1 MHYHAHIYF
10 DEDSRSAAV
19 DLRAQLLEGNISVG
33 EVFFLVDKPVG
44 PHPLP
49 MFQIS
54 FDQPQYVALID
65 WLEKHRQ
72 GLSILIHPELDDEL
86 MGHTK
91 SANWLGAELEL
102 NTSVLNKSN

>member
-1 MHYHAHIYF
+1 MNYHAHIYF
-10 DEDSRSAAV
+10 DESRREAAV
-19 DLRAQLLEGNISVG
+19 ALRAKLLEENISVA

-54 FDQPQYVALID
+54 FTQPQYVALID

-72 GLSILIHPELDDEL
+72 GLSILIHPELEDEL
-86 MGHTK
+86 MGHTEK
-91 SANWLGAELEL
+91 ANWLGVELAL
-102 NTSVLNKSN
+102 NLSALSKPN

>member
-1 MHYHAHIYF
+1 MLFHAHIYF
-10 DEDSRSAAV
+10 DESSRPAAV
-19 DLRAQLLEGNISVG
+19 ALRSQLIKEKIPVG
-33 EVFFLVDKPVG
+33 EVFFLVDKAVG

-54 FDQPQYVALID
+54 FAQPQYVALID

-86 MGHTK
+86 MGHAE
-91 SANWLGAELEL
+91 SANWLGEELEL
-102 NTSVLNKSN
+102 NVSAFK

>member
-10 DEDSRSAAV
+10 DKSSRPVAV
-19 DLRAQLLEGNISVG
+19 DLRAQLLEDKISVG

-54 FDQPQYVALID
+54 FIQSQYVALID

-72 GLSILIHPELDDEL
+72 GLSILIHPELADEL
-86 MGHTK
+86 IGHTE
-91 SANWLGAELEL
+91 SASWLGEELEL
-102 NTSVLNKSN
+102 ITSALNKSH